1 MSNITKKQ
9 ISLALVAVVF
19 ATAMIV
25 GTIVSTDD
33 VMAFAKKHK
42 STHKHNGSSSSNSQ
56 STSQNNL
63 QAQSSNCVTPGGAGG
78 TTGGAGGAVGGS
90 CNNVAVNQ
98 PINTGGSSIT
108 IHKNGHADVSSYV
121 HNSQKT
127 SQNNAQAQTS
137 NCVTPGGA
145 GGTTGGAGG
154 AVTGSCNNLAVN
166 QPINTG
172 SSSITHE

>member
-1 MSNITKKQ
+1 MSSITKKQ

-33 VMAFAKKHK
+33 FMAFAKKHK
-42 STHKHNGSSSSNSQ
+42 KVHNHHGSSSSNSQ
-56 STSQNNL
+56 SVDQSNA

-78 TTGGAGGAVGGS
+78 TTGGAGGAIAGS
-90 CNNVAVNQ
+90 CNNLAVNQ

-108 IHKNGHADVSSYV
+108 IHKNGHADVSSNV

-127 SQNNAQAQTS
+127 NQKNAQAQTS
-137 NCVTPGGA
+137 NCITPGGA

-154 AVTGSCNNLAVN
+154 AIAGSCNNLAVN

-172 SSSITHE
+172 SSTIIHK